1 MSINSILS
9 YCYDSFVQKYANG
22 DESSVEV
29 QYDGDGNLF
38 FSTDDGMSGASIN
51 VSSLS
56 NMGYHELEM
65 LCSAMGIET
74 AQGTEETDNDDAR
87 LGELGDDAE
96 QKEGQI
102 KSVSEEIKN
111 IFDETLEEQEEI
123 TKNEY
128 LRILDVVDTS
138 VAQFMAARE
147 NGEDVDFSDLN
158 STIMAG
164 VEDSTYEDD
173 IAAVFGNLETA
184 NTKIG
189 EMSTLLQGYSSI
201 TEEAK
206 TIDEARMAEL
216 ADSGYSE
223 EDLEILQAGSLSF
236 QLSNFFEV
244 YQEKL
249 DGHKQQYD
257 LISDFEEL
265 DDSIIQMYTEYAG
278 SVSTTVQE
286 LLSKQEAD
294 DSEETEEIEETDE
307 TETVGSDE
315 EEYDDE
321 EDEEA
326 KAA

>member
-1 MSINSILS
+1 MSINSIVNQYYQFSQNEGVSGDGGSVQVSYNDDILTFTEADGDSYTVNASNLGDYDIEMLS
-9 YCYDSFVQKYANG
+9 SALG
-22 DESSVEV
+22 VEV
-29 QYDGDGNLF
+29 
-38 FSTDDGMSGASIN
+38 T
-51 VSSLS
+51 
-56 NMGYHELEM
+56 
-65 LCSAMGIET
+65 
-74 AQGTEETDNDDAR
+74 QGTEETDDDAR
-87 LGELGDDAE
+87 LSELGDDAE
-96 QKEGQI
+96 QKEGEI

-189 EMSTLLQGYSSI
+189 EMLMLLQGYSSI

-216 ADSGYSE
+216 ANSGISAE
-223 EDLEILQAGSLSF
+223 SLEMEQALSLSF
-236 QLSNFFEV
+236 QCSNFFEV

-286 LLSKQEAD
+286 LLSKQETD
-294 DSEETEEIEETDE
+294 DSEEIEETDE
-307 TETVGSDE
+307 TEAVSSDE
-315 EEYDDE
+315 EEEYENE

>member
-1 MSINSILS
+1 MSINSIVNQYCQFSQNEGISGDGGSVQVSYNDDILTFTEADGDSYTFNASNLGDYDIEMLS
-9 YCYDSFVQKYANG
+9 SALG
-22 DESSVEV
+22 VEV
-29 QYDGDGNLF
+29 
-38 FSTDDGMSGASIN
+38 T
-51 VSSLS
+51 
-56 NMGYHELEM
+56 
-65 LCSAMGIET
+65 
-74 AQGTEETDNDDAR
+74 QGTEETDNDDAR

-128 LRILDVVDTS
+128 LRILDVVDDS

-189 EMSTLLQGYSSI
+189 EMLMLLQGYSSI

-216 ADSGYSE
+216 ADSGVSE
-223 EDLEILQAGSLSF
+223 ESLEMEQALSLSF
-236 QLSNFFEV
+236 QCSNFFEV